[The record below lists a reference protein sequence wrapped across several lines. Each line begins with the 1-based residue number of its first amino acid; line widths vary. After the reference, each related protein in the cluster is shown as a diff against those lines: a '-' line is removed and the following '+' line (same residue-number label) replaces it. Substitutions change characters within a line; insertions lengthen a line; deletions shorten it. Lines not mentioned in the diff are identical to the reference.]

1 VGITSKYHCAQL
13 EFSLKKKQISS
24 QSSNSLP
31 QFLAQN
37 PKTSGGLRK
46 PHCLALVIP
55 LTSALA
61 SFLYQP
67 HWPQSCSDTPAFSG
81 TLAAPLLK
89 ASLIFFSF
97 FFVVLG
103 FELRAYTL
111 NHSIRPYFV
120 MGFSSR

>member
-67 HWPQSCSDTPAFSG
+67 HWPQSCSDTPQTA
-81 TLAAPLLK
+81 
-89 ASLIFFSF
+89 SF
-97 FFVVLG
+97 F
-103 FELRAYTL
+103 R
-111 NHSIRPYFV
+111 N
-120 MGFSSR
+120 FSCPTAKSLPDLFFLFFCGTGV